1 MRTAMAGAEVGDD
14 WFGDDPT
21 VNRLQDRAA
30 EVTGKEAA
38 LYVPTGTMANQIG
51 IRLHVHG
58 SGHLVA
64 ATSGAHVASTELMTS
79 AVLSGITFRTGDPGP
94 RAWMTA
100 DLARELVEAEDP
112 YDVEVVDLIAVENTV
127 GHAGGTVMPVE
138 EIRAI
143 RKVADDND
151 LPIHLDGARIFNAA
165 VAAGVDVTEY
175 TREADTMMFCVS
187 KGLGAPIGSLVC
199 GTREDIR
206 EARRLK
212 ILFGGAWRQA
222 GIMAAAGLIAL
233 EEGPKRL
240 HLDHERARRLA
251 EAVAEILPNS
261 VDPAMVETNMVYAD
275 TEAVGLAPLDAI
287 ERLRDLGVG
296 ATFVSGKVRMVTHV
310 DVDDDGL
317 ALALDAW
324 RTIAE
329 PDHAKDHRGDVM
341 GLFTKNYPEEIAVRI
356 PPGQRL
362 VKSWPVLHYG
372 PIPKFDGTDWDLEIS
387 GLVEHPFTLT
397 YAELQA
403 LPHVTV
409 DADMHCVTG
418 WTTLDNTWEGVSF
431 KTLLEMAKPTDEA
444 TWVIAHSAHG
454 YTSDLSLQAMSDD
467 DVLVAW
473 RNHGE
478 DLTAEHGWPLR
489 LVVPKRYA
497 WKSAKWLTG
506 LEFSAKNTR
515 GFWEVR
521 GYHIHAEPFAEERYS
536 YQEGPRA
543 ELEP

>member
-1 MRTAMAGAEVGDD
+1 MRRAMADAEVGDD

-51 IRLHVHG
+51 VRLHVHG

-233 EEGPKRL
+233 EDGPKRL
-240 HLDHERARRLA
+240 HLDHGRARRLA
-251 EAVAEILPNS
+251 EAVAEILPGS

-287 ERLRDLGVG
+287 ERLRHLGVG

-329 PDHAKDHRGDVM
+329 A
-341 GLFTKNYPEEIAVRI
+341 
-356 PPGQRL
+356 
-362 VKSWPVLHYG
+362 
-372 PIPKFDGTDWDLEIS
+372 
-387 GLVEHPFTLT
+387 
-397 YAELQA
+397 
-403 LPHVTV
+403 
-409 DADMHCVTG
+409 
-418 WTTLDNTWEGVSF
+418 
-431 KTLLEMAKPTDEA
+431 
-444 TWVIAHSAHG
+444 
-454 YTSDLSLQAMSDD
+454 
-467 DVLVAW
+467 
-473 RNHGE
+473 
-478 DLTAEHGWPLR
+478 
-489 LVVPKRYA
+489 VPKTMS
-497 WKSAKWLTG
+497 KT
-506 LEFSAKNTR
+506 T
-515 GFWEVR
+515 
-521 GYHIHAEPFAEERYS
+521 EET
-536 YQEGPRA
+536 
-543 ELEP
+543 

>member
-1 MRTAMAGAEVGDD
+1 
-14 WFGDDPT
+14 
-21 VNRLQDRAA
+21 
-30 EVTGKEAA
+30 
-38 LYVPTGTMANQIG
+38 
-51 IRLHVHG
+51 
-58 SGHLVA
+58 
-64 ATSGAHVASTELMTS
+64 
-79 AVLSGITFRTGDPGP
+79 
-94 RAWMTA
+94 MTA

-138 EIRAI
+138 ELRAI
-143 RKVADDND
+143 RKVADDNG

-233 EEGPKRL
+233 EDGPKRL

-251 EAVAEILPNS
+251 EGVAEILPGS
-261 VDPAMVETNMVYAD
+261 IDPATVETNMVYAD

-324 RTIAE
+324 RTIAV
-329 PDHAKDHRGDVM
+329 DTAKE
-341 GLFTKNYPEEIAVRI
+341 T
-356 PPGQRL
+356 
-362 VKSWPVLHYG
+362 
-372 PIPKFDGTDWDLEIS
+372 
-387 GLVEHPFTLT
+387 
-397 YAELQA
+397 
-403 LPHVTV
+403 
-409 DADMHCVTG
+409 
-418 WTTLDNTWEGVSF
+418 
-431 KTLLEMAKPTDEA
+431 
-444 TWVIAHSAHG
+444 
-454 YTSDLSLQAMSDD
+454 
-467 DVLVAW
+467 
-473 RNHGE
+473 
-478 DLTAEHGWPLR
+478 
-489 LVVPKRYA
+489 
-497 WKSAKWLTG
+497 
-506 LEFSAKNTR
+506 
-515 GFWEVR
+515 
-521 GYHIHAEPFAEERYS
+521 
-536 YQEGPRA
+536 
-543 ELEP
+543 